1 MERMQRVQ
9 QQPCLPIP
17 SLPSLTLRPNIGRNV
32 WKMALVG
39 QERRWFDQQFNVAS
53 DGFGKVIARG
63 DGAGTAFCG
72 KRVAGDR
79 NAVQTTG
86 VFGRRVF
93 QGLQWN
99 VGRDWHDMGVRRMQ
113 PSSTKSS
120 TKSST
125 SPRLRCF
132 GRLGCLLFERAQPTV
147 PATDLQCTVPV
158 AVAGVSKHLRKHKTA
173 FADKI
178 VGVVR
183 VVDPALTG
191 VFDDQSLDR
200 FGHVVFRQPSLDHVG
215 NIEFKVFFR
224 WQQQSNDLQ
233 KRTKQQTMSNNRGM
247 CHVYSNHHL
256 RRSRYLLNSNF

>member
-1 MERMQRVQ
+1 
-9 QQPCLPIP
+9 
-17 SLPSLTLRPNIGRNV
+17 
-32 WKMALVG
+32 
-39 QERRWFDQQFNVAS
+39 
-53 DGFGKVIARG
+53 
-63 DGAGTAFCG
+63 
-72 KRVAGDR
+72 
-79 NAVQTTG
+79 
-86 VFGRRVF
+86 
-93 QGLQWN
+93 
-99 VGRDWHDMGVRRMQ
+99 MGVRRMQ

-120 TKSST
+120 T
-125 SPRLRCF
+125 SPRLCCLLRCLGCF

-233 KRTKQQTMSNNRGM
+233 KRKKQQTMSTT
-247 CHVYSNHHL
+247 
-256 RRSRYLLNSNF
+256 RSEQRVCAMSIPTTTYVVQGIF